1 VTPRPA
7 AAGTPGATT
16 RPTSATAPHD
26 PATLDPT
33 GRLHRAVLDRV
44 AVDDD
49 VATRPADRPALRRA
63 VARALAA
70 EGVVLA
76 PQAWARAVRDLV
88 DEVAGLGPVE
98 ALLRDPRVTDVCVNG
113 PDEVWVDRGG
123 AMERTD
129 VAFRDDGA
137 MLDVV
142 RRVLGPTGRRLDRGH
157 PFADAVLDGGV
168 RLHALLPP
176 LSERPVLTLRRI
188 PPVVPTWDELAAAGT
203 VPADLRRVLRDVV
216 GARHNVVVAG
226 RAGAGKTT
234 LLKRLLGEVADDRVV
249 VLEDTPELG
258 RPCRHAVSL
267 QTVEPGPDG
276 TGGVDLGDLLRN
288 ALRMRPDRLVV
299 GEVRGVEVAGLLQAM
314 NTGHSGSA
322 TTVHANGAADALVRL
337 EGMAL
342 LSGTPLAAARAQVDT
357 AVDVV
362 VMVGREGHR
371 RRVTEVVAVECD
383 VAGARHL
390 DHVWAPS

>member
-1 VTPRPA
+1 MTTPSATSRPPDHPTTARPGWAHDLDRLRPA
-7 AAGTPGATT
+7 
-16 RPTSATAPHD
+16 
-26 PATLDPT
+26 
-33 GRLHRAVLDRV
+33 VLARV
-44 AVDDD
+44 AVDDAVTAD
-49 VATRPADRPALRRA
+49 PADRPALRRA

-76 PQAWARAVRDLV
+76 PQGWARLVRDLV
-88 DEVAGLGPVE
+88 DEIAGLGPVE
-98 ALLRDPRVTDVCVNG
+98 SLLRDPHVTDVCCNG
-113 PDEVWVDRGG
+113 PDEIWVDRGG
-123 AMERTD
+123 ELLPAD
-129 VAFRDDGA
+129 VAFRDADA
-137 MLDVV
+137 MLDVI

-157 PFADAVLDGGV
+157 PFVDAVLPGGV

-188 PPVVPTWDELAAAGT
+188 STVVPSWQDLAATGG
-203 VPADLRRVLRDVV
+203 VPDDLRAVLLEVV
-216 GARHNVVVAG
+216 TRRRNVVVAG

-234 LLKRLLGEVADDRVV
+234 LLKRLLAEVGSDRVV

-258 RPCRHAVSL
+258 RPSRHSVVL

-276 TGGVDLGDLLRN
+276 AGGVDLDDLLRN

-299 GEVRGVEVAGLLQAM
+299 GEVRGREVAGLLQAM
-314 NTGHSGSA
+314 NTGHSGSM

-342 LSGTPLAAARAQVDT
+342 LTGTPLAAARAQVDT

-362 VMVGREGHR
+362 VAVDRDTR
-371 RRVTEVVAVECD
+371 RRHVTEVVAVD
-383 VAGARHL
+383 RDAAGTRRLSRLWVA
-390 DHVWAPS
+390 